1 MTTALEDKTGRWF
14 SMAAE
19 GSGGG
24 RQPPP
29 FALEVA
35 AAAVVVI
42 VRVGS
47 LAATAADA
55 VVVVVHTLPSS
66 RQNVALAGG
75 DTAGGCLE
83 GCPTFLCR
91 NGGESRGGGLP
102 HLSVSKR
109 GGEGLPSGGGGK
121 RQPPS
126 KTSVCARVREWRK
139 VVGVAN
145 NTHPQK
151 RAYLLSFQGR
161 CGG

>member
-42 VRVGS
+42 VRVGP
-47 LAATAADA
+47 LAATAAAA

-75 DTAGGCLE
+75 DAAGGCLE
-83 GCPTFLCR
+83 GCPTFLVR
-91 NGGESRGGGLP
+91 NRSVRRGRGFA
-102 HLSVSKR
+102 HLFVS
-109 GGEGLPSGGGGK
+109 
-121 RQPPS
+121 
-126 KTSVCARVREWRK
+126 
-139 VVGVAN
+139 
-145 NTHPQK
+145 
-151 RAYLLSFQGR
+151 
-161 CGG
+161 

>member
-1 MTTALEDKTGRWF
+1 
-14 SMAAE
+14 MAAE

-29 FALEVA
+29 FALAVA

-42 VRVGS
+42 VRVGP
-47 LAATAADA
+47 LAATGAAA

-66 RQNVALAGG
+66 HRSVALAGG
-75 DTAGGCLE
+75 DAAGGCLE

-121 RQPPS
+121 WQPPS

-139 VVGVAN
+139 VVVVAN
-145 NTHPQK
+145 NNHPRK
-151 RAYLLSFQGR
+151 RAYVLLFE
-161 CGG
+161 GGGGG